1 MIIDEIW
8 VPDSLKNPKAMRKY
22 ADIILDFKE
31 SNKIKSMM
39 CHSTFKGGVWK
50 GTHALDAQETTT
62 PWKVWFSVK
71 FLDIKPIGLIGSYC
85 QAGQEYFAYQVAME
99 IENPLNLSNL
109 KKARLDDLIVRR

>member
-22 ADIILDFKE
+22 VDIILDFKE
-31 SNKIKSMM
+31 SNK
-39 CHSTFKGGVWK
+39 
-50 GTHALDAQETTT
+50 
-62 PWKVWFSVK
+62 
-71 FLDIKPIGLIGSYC
+71 IKPIGLIGSYC

>member
-1 MIIDEIW
+1 
-8 VPDSLKNPKAMRKY
+8 
-22 ADIILDFKE
+22 
-31 SNKIKSMM
+31 
-39 CHSTFKGGVWK
+39 
-50 GTHALDAQETTT
+50 
-62 PWKVWFSVK
+62 VWFSVK